1 MIMKSNQPTMTLTIN
16 EMIPA
21 VTAPP
26 YRLPV
31 RVVGVSVTR
40 VVIAFLLILWYLL
53 YSVPLG

>member
-1 MIMKSNQPTMTLTIN
+1 MKSNQPTMTLTIN